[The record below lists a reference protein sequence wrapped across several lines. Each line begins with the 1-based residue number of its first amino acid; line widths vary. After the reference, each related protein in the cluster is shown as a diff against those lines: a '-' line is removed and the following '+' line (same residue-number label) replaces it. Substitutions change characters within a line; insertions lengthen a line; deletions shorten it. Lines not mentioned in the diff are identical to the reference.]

1 MEPTLWSDK
10 SSLLDTI
17 KQVDN
22 QTCKARTQATMQRL
36 LHGLDTQ
43 VLGHVQVAS
52 PQAPFFPK
60 VPICS
65 APQFKVKIFVHIKC
79 SVPWWTGTAV
89 ELEAKGQAS
98 AQSTTGTVTLG
109 AKKKKKE
116 KNNDT

>member
-1 MEPTLWSDK
+1 MED

-17 KQVDN
+17 EQVDN
-22 QTCKARTQATMQRL
+22 QTCKTRTQATMQRL

-52 PQAPFFPK
+52 PHAPFFPK

-65 APQFKVKIFVHIKC
+65 NPPPFEEKVKNFCTHKMFSPVVDRDSGC
-79 SVPWWTGTAV
+79 AGG
-89 ELEAKGQAS
+89 KGAS
-98 AQSTTGTVTLG
+98 LSPKYHRDCNIRGQQE
-109 AKKKKKE
+109 KKK

>member
-1 MEPTLWSDK
+1 MED
-10 SSLLDTI
+10 SSLPDTI

-22 QTCKARTQATMQRL
+22 QTCKARTRATMQRL

-60 VPICS
+60 VPICL
-65 APQFKVKIFVHIKC
+65 PPPPFKDKVKVFVHIKC
-79 SVPWWTGTAV
+79 SVLCWTGTV
-89 ELEAKGQAS
+89 VWLEAKGQAS

-109 AKKKKKE
+109 ANKKKK
-116 KNNDT
+116 NV

>member
-1 MEPTLWSDK
+1 MED
-10 SSLLDTI
+10 SSLPDTI
-17 KQVDN
+17 KQMDN
-22 QTCKARTQATMQRL
+22 QACKARTRATMQRL

-43 VLGHVQVAS
+43 VLGHIQVAS
-52 PQAPFFPK
+52 PHLPFFPK
-60 VPICS
+60 VPFCS
-65 APQFKVKIFVHIKC
+65 TPLPFKDKVQIFVHMKH

-109 AKKKKKE
+109 ANKKKRG

>member
-1 MEPTLWSDK
+1 MED
-10 SSLLDTI
+10 SSLPDTI
-17 KQVDN
+17 EQVDN
-22 QTCKARTQATMQRL
+22 QTCKARTRATMQRL

-52 PQAPFFPK
+52 PHAPFFPK

-65 APQFKVKIFVHIKC
+65 PPPPFEEKIKIFVHVKR

-98 AQSTTGTVTLG
+98 AQSTTGTETLG
-109 AKKKKKE
+109 ANKKKKE
-116 KNNDT
+116 KNNDK